1 MINSS
6 ISSADSMSLQL
17 LCKEEIC
24 TLEHNFNYWV
34 IYIAIRCC
42 IWNWDRLD
50 LTERNRCMIAVS
62 LDDVGAA
69 FVWLSCSINSGS
81 DPPTTITFDNFACIY
96 ANHKPCSSYNRNH
109 IYQALLVRAVNLI
122 YQTSAASS
130 CISAWELFYGLA
142 LSPDLNILVWW
153 QIHHLLKLL
162 GIGYLVKTLGAD
174 STTSKIASQPLFEI
188 LQKEGEN
195 MSRYLLTGSSDLW
208 YWSHELRN

>member
-1 MINSS
+1 M
-6 ISSADSMSLQL
+6 
-17 LCKEEIC
+17 
-24 TLEHNFNYWV
+24 T
-34 IYIAIRCC
+34 
-42 IWNWDRLD
+42 
-50 LTERNRCMIAVS
+50 AVS

-142 LSPDLNILVWW
+142 LSPDLNILV
-153 QIHHLLKLL
+153 
-162 GIGYLVKTLGAD
+162 
-174 STTSKIASQPLFEI
+174 
-188 LQKEGEN
+188 
-195 MSRYLLTGSSDLW
+195 
-208 YWSHELRN
+208 